1 MPIPN
6 GKGDIRVRHEY
17 NKDLNNREGYNSQSS
32 NQTLYVS
39 RKWESIRLPA
49 EKPKN
54 HVDVLLTKGPRE
66 QVEVG
71 VA

>member
-6 GKGDIRVRHEY
+6 GKGDIRVCHEY

-32 NQTLYVS
+32 HQTLYVS
-39 RKWESIRLPA
+39 RKWESIRMLV
-49 EKPKN
+49 EKLKN

-66 QVEVG
+66 QVQVG
-71 VA
+71 I